1 MPGSRPHFSAAV
13 SNWRIA
19 MRNELR
25 SSVVLM
31 GTGTRAL
38 AIIEDSF
45 PPTMGETQ
53 AGGGLCAS
61 SRRGAIYTPKSM
73 GQVNH
78 RDQRAIAG
86 EVEAP
91 GGAEPPTRSLGIR
104 MPLARTASP
113 SFVQRSNREASASR
127 LRGHGNARVREV

>member
-53 AGGGLCAS
+53 AGGQLRIKQARGHLYTQKHGTS
-61 SRRGAIYTPKSM
+61 QSLRSTSDSNSR
-73 GQVNH
+73 
-78 RDQRAIAG
+78 

-91 GGAEPPTRSLGIR
+91 GRFELPTRSL
-104 MPLARTASP
+104 
-113 SFVQRSNREASASR
+113 
-127 LRGHGNARVREV
+127 

>member
-45 PPTMGETQ
+45 PPTMKETQ
-53 AGGGLCAS
+53 SGDNCAS
-61 SRRGAIYTPKSM
+61 GRRGAIYTPKSM
-73 GQVNH
+73 
-78 RDQRAIAG
+78 D
-86 EVEAP
+86 VEAP
-91 GGAEPPTRSLGIR
+91 GGVEPPTRSLGNCCSIH
-104 MPLARTASP
+104 LSYGARLDDNKLS
-113 SFVQRSNREASASR
+113 
-127 LRGHGNARVREV
+127 HDI

>member
-31 GTGTRAL
+31 GTGTREL

-53 AGGGLCAS
+53 AGGGMCAS
-61 SRRGAIYTPKSM
+61 SRRGAIYTPKRM
-73 GQVNH
+73 GQVNI
-78 RDQRAIAG
+78 RYQQAIEGRWGPRA
-86 EVEAP
+86 E
-91 GGAEPPTRSLGIR
+91 S
-104 MPLARTASP
+104 S
-113 SFVQRSNREASASR
+113 REQP
-127 LRGHGNARVREV
+127 

>member
-1 MPGSRPHFSAAV
+1 MPGSRPHLSAAV

-45 PPTMGETQ
+45 PPTMKETQ
-53 AGGGLCAS
+53 SGDNCAS
-61 SRRGAIYTPKSM
+61 GRRGAIYTPKSM
-73 GQVNH
+73 GQVNN
-78 RDQRAIAG
+78 RDQRAIAIAE
-86 EVEAP
+86 EVV
-91 GGAEPPTRSLGIR
+91 TRL
-104 MPLARTASP
+104 
-113 SFVQRSNREASASR
+113 
-127 LRGHGNARVREV
+127 GHGAWRHCYY

>member
-45 PPTMGETQ
+45 PPTMKETRS
-53 AGGGLCAS
+53 GDNCAS
-61 SRRGAIYTPKSM
+61 SRRGAIYTKSM
-73 GQVNH
+73 GQVNN

-86 EVEAP
+86 KWRP
-91 GGAEPPTRSLGIR
+91 RAE
-104 MPLARTASP
+104 
-113 SFVQRSNREASASR
+113 SNCRHAVKESEIEE
-127 LRGHGNARVREV
+127 HT

>member
-53 AGGGLCAS
+53 AGGQLRIN
-61 SRRGAIYTPKSM
+61 RRGAIYTPKSM
-73 GQVNH
+73 GQVNNC
-78 RDQRAIAG
+78 DQRAIAIAG
-86 EVEAP
+86 KWRP
-91 GGAEPPTRSLGIR
+91 RAE
-104 MPLARTASP
+104 
-113 SFVQRSNREASASR
+113 SNCRHA
-127 LRGHGNARVREV
+127 V